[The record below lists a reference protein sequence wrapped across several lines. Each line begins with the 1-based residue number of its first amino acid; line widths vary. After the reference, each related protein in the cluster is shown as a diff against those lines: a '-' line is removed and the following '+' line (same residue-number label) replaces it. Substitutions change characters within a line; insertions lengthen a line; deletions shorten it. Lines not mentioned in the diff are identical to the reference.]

1 MLTELQVTDL
11 ALVASA
17 RVRFRS
23 GLNLLTGETGS
34 GKSLIVDG
42 LGLTL
47 GARAAQDQVRHG
59 ASRALVEAAFKVEG
73 VAACAEALAELG
85 HEAAEDLV
93 LSREIG
99 RSGQA
104 RVNGRPATP
113 TQLRRL
119 GATLVGIHG
128 QHEQHGLLDPEAQTS
143 LLDSFGG
150 ALGLRERVAEAHR
163 EWSAAR
169 ARLAELERLRAR
181 GKREEEY
188 MRWQL
193 EELDAA
199 ELRPGEDEELG
210 QERSVA
216 RHAVRLGELTTAAA
230 EALRAEQGLSQALV
244 DVRAAGE
251 LDPSLAGLG
260 LRLEALGEEVAE
272 VLAELRQYGERLESD
287 PGRLEWVEARLAQ
300 LDALK
305 RKYGGSLEAA
315 ITERDQLR
323 GQLGQAENLEEAI
336 EGAAAGVESA

>member
-128 QHEQHGLLDPEAQTS
+128 QHEQHGLLDPEAQTL
-143 LLDSFGG
+143 LLDAFGQ
-150 ALGLRERVAEAHR
+150 ALELREAVAQAHR
-163 EWSAAR
+163 DWAAAR
-169 ARLAELERLRAR
+169 SRLGELERMRAR
-181 GKREEEY
+181 GRREEEY
-188 MRWQL
+188 MRWHL
-193 EELDAA
+193 EELESA
-199 ELRPGEDEELG
+199 ELRGGEDDDLG

-216 RHAVRLGELTTAAA
+216 RHAVRLGELTGAAV
-230 EALRAEQGLSQALV
+230 EALRGDQGLAQALV
-244 DVRAAGE
+244 DVRSAAE
-251 LDPSLAGLG
+251 LDPGLG
-260 LRLEALGEEVAE
+260 
-272 VLAELRQYGERLESD
+272 
-287 PGRLEWVEARLAQ
+287 
-300 LDALK
+300 
-305 RKYGGSLEAA
+305 
-315 ITERDQLR
+315 
-323 GQLGQAENLEEAI
+323 
-336 EGAAAGVESA
+336 